1 MQILNSL
8 EVCKHLQ
15 ALKIL
20 HVLESI
26 EQQITT
32 SKLYP
37 SHKRINFDSY
47 TYIVKMQTVIE
58 LQTETELQQTFLLGK
73 LASIVMPLLL
83 NRSEILVAMSG
94 CPTRL

>member
-26 EQQITT
+26 EQQNTT

-37 SHKRINFDSY
+37 SHSY